1 LLELSTVP
9 KKFSRKK
16 PQKLGQDLRILTVR
30 FVRFMIFERRF
41 FSAAR
46 AVKQQ
51 RGIMS
56 GDIRRFAR
64 HLYLTYYIQAVGPDF
79 DTVAALYRRWEIL

>member
-1 LLELSTVP
+1 
-9 KKFSRKK
+9 
-16 PQKLGQDLRILTVR
+16 
-30 FVRFMIFERRF
+30 MIFKKTIF
-41 FSAAR
+41 PAAR

-79 DTVAALYRRWEIL
+79 DTVAALYRR